1 MKMNKTK
8 WIITIIDIVILL
20 FTWIYYGKFNTVVG
34 LWCWLL
40 ISTFIQWH
48 YSDKAEKKENE
59 KNNLK

>member
-40 ISTFIQWH
+40 ILTFIQWH
-48 YSDKAEKKENE
+48 YSDKAEKK
-59 KNNLK
+59 KMKRII